1 MMIDRSKARYLCK
14 YLLDNLSWDIIW
26 LYQLW
31 CSSLG
36 RMIWFCSASSNDL
49 AADHPL
55 PPPPWL
61 LNPQR
66 PRENLRQRGIWQISP
81 ADRAWEQ
88 RRRKRAANWL
98 DAGNQE
104 GKLFC
109 THSTYIGS
117 HLPLVCNS
125 LLRWQLYTSP
135 YMLLTSNDRFA
146 TSRIWTVSNTS

>member
-1 MMIDRSKARYLCK
+1 MIIDRSKARHLCK

-49 AADHPL
+49 AADHLL

-98 DAGNQE
+98 DAGNQKE
-104 GKLFC
+104 NYFAHILHTLAPICHWCAILCCAGS
-109 THSTYIGS
+109 STR
-117 HLPLVCNS
+117 HLICFLSQATGLQP
-125 LLRWQLYTSP
+125 QGTSQ
-135 YMLLTSNDRFA
+135 
-146 TSRIWTVSNTS
+146 